1 MNWLRSLWRFFKY
14 TAYALFGYGVCL
26 PLGLLIPR
34 RRDLAVFLEASDGV
48 FSDNVKYLYLYVNR
62 RGRQGPV
69 QCVYLTRSRALR
81 DLLKSQGLPAEWFPS
96 MRSLWLL
103 LRARLMIADSTRW
116 AFVFRRFL
124 LARAVKIQLWHGVP
138 LKAIERDVFSG
149 PLSLRRRRAP
159 RGWMQALAF
168 RWRDFWQD
176 LLWGVVG
183 MYPTYD
189 FLLSHSA
196 AWTRVSYRS
205 AFRARF
211 LFEDGFP
218 RIEGIF
224 WDDESGKWIGAD
236 LDCLERVRQHRAGG
250 GKVILYAPTFRD
262 TGGNAIADGALEIA
276 RLDAFAQ
283 RHQALILFKFH
294 VSGDAMDQVR
304 QARSILCHSSRSDV
318 YPLFPL
324 IDLMITDY
332 SSIYFDYLFLDR
344 PVVFFCY
351 DLEKYQ
357 SRDRPLYF
365 SYEEMTPG
373 PKCRTQE
380 ALEEALAGL
389 LSGGKDEFRAQR
401 QRILEM
407 AFDQRDLHFCERI
420 WGEILRRH
428 APDLNT

>member
-1 MNWLRSLWRFFKY
+1 
-14 TAYALFGYGVCL
+14 
-26 PLGLLIPR
+26 
-34 RRDLAVFLEASDGV
+34 
-48 FSDNVKYLYLYVNR
+48 
-62 RGRQGPV
+62 
-69 QCVYLTRSRALR
+69 
-81 DLLKSQGLPAEWFPS
+81 
-96 MRSLWLL
+96 
-103 LRARLMIADSTRW
+103 
-116 AFVFRRFL
+116 
-124 LARAVKIQLWHGVP
+124 
-138 LKAIERDVFSG
+138 
-149 PLSLRRRRAP
+149 
-159 RGWMQALAF
+159 
-168 RWRDFWQD
+168 
-176 LLWGVVG
+176 
-183 MYPTYD
+183 
-189 FLLSHSA
+189 
-196 AWTRVSYRS
+196 
-205 AFRARF
+205 
-211 LFEDGFP
+211 
-218 RIEGIF
+218 
-224 WDDESGKWIGAD
+224 
-236 LDCLERVRQHRAGG
+236 
-250 GKVILYAPTFRD
+250 VILYAPTFRD

-389 LSGGKDEFRAQR
+389 LSGGKD
-401 QRILEM
+401 
-407 AFDQRDLHFCERI
+407 
-420 WGEILRRH
+420 
-428 APDLNT
+428 